1 MSLQIGIREGR
12 ETVELKAARPRIAHV
27 YGDGLVCTLDITL
40 QDVKDRYQLEQQLKD
55 LQKGYIKVTLEKA

>member
-40 QDVKDRYQLEQQLKD
+40 QDTKDKYQLEQQLNG
-55 LQKGYIKVTLEKA
+55 LQADYIKVTLEKA